1 MPSQEA
7 EAKSAECSVASP
19 KPWSGTTMGGS
30 EKRSTSVT
38 TLPCTAPVPYLM
50 SNWPPVSCV
59 HVGPF
64 QYPLACLRELQG
76 ALQDHDIDACTHH
89 ALLMLMGCKARSAVM
104 LLAQRLANRWA
115 GYTVS
120 AIWYQGWQLK
130 VF

>member
-59 HVGPF
+59 HVGPS
-64 QYPLACLRELQG
+64 QYSLACLQELQG
-76 ALQDHDIDACTHH
+76 ALQDQGIGARTHH
-89 ALLMLMGCKARSAVM
+89 ALLMLMGCEAWYAVV
-104 LLAQRLANRWA
+104 LLAQRLTNRL
-115 GYTVS
+115 GGCGVS
-120 AIWYQGWQLK
+120 VIRC
-130 VF
+130 

>member
-59 HVGPF
+59 HVVPS
-64 QYPLACLRELQG
+64 QYHPPTYLQKVLGG
-76 ALQDHDIDACTHH
+76 ALQDH
-89 ALLMLMGCKARSAVM
+89 
-104 LLAQRLANRWA
+104 
-115 GYTVS
+115 
-120 AIWYQGWQLK
+120 
-130 VF
+130 